1 MKMWSSYASGTRP
14 WACITVALLL
24 IVKEI
29 YQTLHNLVSERLISA
44 FCILVNTVQEYDSE
58 DDQ

>member
-1 MKMWSSYASGTRP
+1 MEKRGVLNLVGNARH
-14 WACITVALLL
+14 ITVALLL